1 MAARAAPGMKRED
14 ILKIIA
20 RIAACALLLGAAP
33 ARAEIV
39 IGAVLSLTGPAAS
52 LGIPEK
58 NTVELM
64 PKTIGGETVRYVV
77 LDDASDPSAAVRAG
91 RKLVD
96 EHHVDVIIGPSIT
109 PTSLALLEV
118 LGPAKTPGISLAGSS
133 VIASPVEGN
142 KRWSFKLA
150 PEESMQA
157 ARVFQHLAK
166 TGIKSVAF
174 IGFNDSF
181 GDSFIA
187 AYKKVAAAQ
196 NVPVLAD
203 ERYSKT
209 DTSVT
214 AQALKIL
221 SANPGAVIIGAAGTP
236 GVTPILELRKLGY
249 RGVIYIN
256 QGMANADV
264 LRIGGAALDGVFLA
278 TPPVLVAEQL
288 PDSSPIKK
296 VATEYVQLYEK
307 AYGANSRSL
316 FGATAWDAFLLAR
329 HGAEAALKTA
339 KPGTEEFRTA
349 LRDAMETARDVVG
362 AEAVFNLDPTN
373 HNGTDI
379 RSEVIVKIAAGK
391 WVYVPLE

>member
-1 MAARAAPGMKRED
+1 MKRED
-14 ILKIIA
+14 TLKIIA

-118 LGPAKTPGISLAGSS
+118 LGPSKTPGISLAGSS

-157 ARVFQHLAK
+157 ARVFQHLAN

-181 GDSFIA
+181 GDSFIG

-221 SANPGAVIIGAAGTP
+221 AANPGAVIIGAAGTP
-236 GVTPILELRKLGY
+236 GVTAAQLLAHGGPDRQIARMQARHVLAGRMRSANLANDLLQRQRRRVDDAGPGRAMRQHALRHQRARVQAHRAG
-249 RGVIYIN
+249 GN
-256 QGMANADV
+256 QVAPAQGQQV
-264 LRIGGAALDGVFLA
+264 GGAGA
-278 TPPVLVAEQL
+278 
-288 PDSSPIKK
+288 
-296 VATEYVQLYEK
+296 
-307 AYGANSRSL
+307 GANEVNS
-316 FGATAWDAFLLAR
+316 
-329 HGAEAALKTA
+329 HGEVFSGVKVEVAMAA
-339 KPGTEEFRTA
+339 
-349 LRDAMETARDVVG
+349 
-362 AEAVFNLDPTN
+362 
-373 HNGTDI
+373 
-379 RSEVIVKIAAGK
+379 
-391 WVYVPLE
+391 

>member
-1 MAARAAPGMKRED
+1 MKA
-14 ILKIIA
+14 IA
-20 RIAACALLLGAAP
+20 RIASCALFLAA
-33 ARAEIV
+33 ASQAKADV
-39 IGAVLSLTGPAAS
+39 VVGAVLSLTGPAAS

-58 NTVELM
+58 NTVDLM
-64 PKTIGGETVRYVV
+64 PKQIGGETVRYVV
-77 LDDASDPSAAVRAG
+77 LDDASDPSAAVRAA

-96 EHHVDVIIGPSIT
+96 EHNVDVIIGPSIT
-109 PTSLALLEV
+109 PTSLAILEV
-118 LGPAKTPGISLAGSS
+118 LGGSKTPGISLAGSS

-150 PEESMQA
+150 PEESMQGE
-157 ARVFQHLAK
+157 RVFQHLAK

-181 GDSFIA
+181 GDSFIG
-187 AYKKVAAAQ
+187 AYKKVAAAH
-196 NVPVLAD
+196 NVPVLGD

-221 SANPGAVIIGAAGTP
+221 AANPGAVIIGAAGTP

-249 RGVIYIN
+249 KGVIYIN

-264 LRIGGAALDGVFLA
+264 LRVGGAALDGVFLA

-288 PDSSPIKK
+288 PDDNPIKK
-296 VATEYVQLYEK
+296 VAVDYLATYEK

-316 FGATAWDAFLLAR
+316 FGATAWDAYLIAR
-329 HGAEAALKTA
+329 HGIETALKA
-339 KPGTEEFRTA
+339 GGKPGNEAFRTA
-349 LRDAMETARDVVG
+349 VRDAMENAKDVVG
-362 AEAVFNLDPTN
+362 AEAVFNLTPTN

-379 RSEVIVKIAAGK
+379 RSEVIVKIAGGK
-391 WVYVPLE
+391 WVYVPLD

>member
-1 MAARAAPGMKRED
+1 MKA
-14 ILKIIA
+14 IA
-20 RIAACALLLGAAP
+20 RIASCALFLAA
-33 ARAEIV
+33 ASQAQADVV

-58 NTVELM
+58 NTVDLM
-64 PKTIGGETVRYVV
+64 PKQIGGETVRYVV
-77 LDDASDPSAAVRAG
+77 LDDASDPSAAVRAA

-96 EHHVDVIIGPSIT
+96 EHNVDVIIGPSIT
-109 PTSLALLEV
+109 PTSLAILEV
-118 LGPAKTPGISLAGSS
+118 LGSSKTPGISLAGSS

-150 PEESMQA
+150 PEESMQGE
-157 ARVFQHLAK
+157 RVFQHIAK
-166 TGIKSVAF
+166 TGVKSVAF

-181 GDSFIA
+181 GDSFIG

-214 AQALKIL
+214 AQALKII
-221 SANPGAVIIGAAGTP
+221 SVNPGAVIIGAAGTP

-249 RGVIYIN
+249 KGVIYIN

-264 LRIGGAALDGVFLA
+264 LRVGGAALNGVFLA

-288 PDSSPIKK
+288 PDDNPIKK
-296 VATEYVQLYEK
+296 VAVDYLATYEK

-316 FGATAWDAFLLAR
+316 FGATAWDAYLIAR
-329 HGAEAALKTA
+329 YGIEQALKTA
-339 KPGTEEFRTA
+339 KPGTEPFRA
-349 LRDAMETARDVVG
+349 AVRDAMENAKDVVG
-362 AEAVFNLDPTN
+362 AEAVFNLSPTN

-379 RSEVIVKIAAGK
+379 RSEVIVQITGGK
-391 WVYVPLE
+391 WVYVPLN